1 MTEYRMSQPPIDP
14 IALFS
19 AWYREAEAAEPV
31 NPSAMT
37 LATATPEGRP
47 SARLVLLKGHDADG
61 FVFYTNLNSAKSGEL
76 DANPHAALC
85 FYWKSLARQVRI
97 EGRVEP
103 VSAADADAYFASRAR
118 GSKIGAWA
126 SDQSQPLESREVLE
140 QRAQAFEAKF
150 PGEDIPRPPFWSG
163 YRVVP
168 ERIEFWTERGDRM
181 HDRQLFERTADGA
194 WRQSELYP

>member
-1 MTEYRMSQPPIDP
+1 MSQSSIDP

-31 NPSAMT
+31 NPGAMT
-37 LATATPEGRP
+37 LATASAEGRP
-47 SARLVLLKGHDADG
+47 SARMVLLKGHGADG
-61 FVFYTNLNSAKSGEL
+61 FVFYTNLNSAKSAEL

-103 VSAADADAYFASRAR
+103 VVEADADAYFATRAR
-118 GSKIGAWA
+118 GSQIGAWA

-140 QRAQAFEAKF
+140 QRAEEYEAKY
-150 PGEDIPRPPFWSG
+150 PTDDIPRPPFWSG

-168 ERIEFWTERGDRM
+168 ETIEFWTERGDRL

-194 WRQSELYP
+194 WRVSWLYP

>member
-1 MTEYRMSQPPIDP
+1 MSKSSIDP

-37 LATATPEGRP
+37 LATASAEGRP
-47 SARLVLLKGHDADG
+47 SARMVLLKGHDADG

-103 VSAADADAYFASRAR
+103 VAADDANAYFASRAR
-118 GSKIGAWA
+118 GSQIGAWA

-140 QRAQAFEAKF
+140 RRAQEFEAKY
-150 PGEDIPRPPFWSG
+150 PSCDIPRPPHWSG

-194 WRQSELYP
+194 WQESWLYP

>member
-1 MTEYRMSQPPIDP
+1 MSKSSIDP

-37 LATATPEGRP
+37 LATASAEGRP
-47 SARLVLLKGHDADG
+47 SARMVLLKGHDADG

-76 DANPHAALC
+76 EANPHAALC

-97 EGRVEP
+97 EGRVES
-103 VSAADADAYFASRAR
+103 VAANDADAYFASRAR
-118 GSKIGAWA
+118 GSQIGAWA

-140 QRAQAFEAKF
+140 RRAQEFEAKY
-150 PGEDIPRPPFWSG
+150 PSGDIPRPPHWSG

-181 HDRQLFERTADGA
+181 HDRQFFERTADGA
-194 WRQSELYP
+194 WQESWLYP